1 MTIVCATSTIAP
13 EDETVVAAAAL
24 ARSFHHR
31 LVLTSVI
38 QELHARE
45 FDWGGEGRV
54 LRQLR
59 AAELVLHADHTNAES
74 QVLHGALDATLA
86 QLCDEVRA
94 RMLVVGVSSRK
105 SSGWHTTKVDRMAF
119 AVRVPMLVVR
129 ESAPFVEWAAGREP
143 LRVLIHEGERAWL
156 GELGSLT
163 LDEVVGDV
171 WATERELQRQ
181 GLVAIESDGSADWLV
196 EEAERKNVDL
206 IIVGTHRER
215 GLAGLLESVAHDV
228 VARAPS
234 AVALVPEPDV
244 GPFSYNDV
252 RAQVE

>member
-1 MTIVCATSTIAP
+1 MTIVCATSTITP

-38 QELHARE
+38 QKLHTAE

-59 AAELVLHADHTNAES
+59 AAEIVLHAEHTNAVC
-74 QVLHGALDATLA
+74 QLLHGELDATLA
-86 QLCDEVRA
+86 QLCNEVRA
-94 RMLVVGVSSRK
+94 RLLVVGVSRERWT
-105 SSGWHTTKVDRMAF
+105 GWHATKVDRMAF

-129 ESAPFVEWAAGREP
+129 ESAPFVEWGAGREP
-143 LRVLIHEGERAWL
+143 LRVLIHEGDRAWL

-163 LDEVVGDV
+163 LDEITGDV
-171 WATERELQRQ
+171 WASERELQRQ
-181 GLVAIESDGSADWLV
+181 GLRAVDCDGTAEWIVEKAARES
-196 EEAERKNVDL
+196 VDL

-215 GLAGLLESVAHDV
+215 GLSGLLESVAHDV
-228 VARAPS
+228 VARAPT

-244 GPFSYNDV
+244 GTFSYNNV